1 MVALGTSSGNAAGGF
16 AAGRSAYPASA
27 VAWALDGHGLDVIHV
42 GASSG
47 ALTAELVR
55 QGHRV
60 IAVDSDERTLA
71 ALATVAPGVPRRVG
85 TIEAIPL
92 PDDSADA
99 LVCSQAWRW
108 VHAAASREASR
119 VLRSGGRLALLWNAP
134 DERTHWVARLSR
146 VVKGPD
152 AASALARGGPSVVPP
167 LVGLDTMTF
176 SWSADLTADG
186 VRAMVHSRSYYI
198 AGDEGYKARVDAGLS
213 ELFAST
219 PQLAEGGTVT
229 VPFVTHAFRAV
240 RSARG

>member
-1 MVALGTSSGNAAGGF
+1 MVALGTSFGNAAGGF

-27 VAWALDGHGLDVIHV
+27 VAWALGGKGLDVIHV

-47 ALTAELVR
+47 TLTVELMR

-60 IAVDSDERTLA
+60 IAVDSDERLLA
-71 ALATVAPGVPRRVG
+71 ALATTAPGVPRRIG
-85 TIEAIPL
+85 SIESIPL

-99 LVCSQAWRW
+99 VICGQAWRW
-108 VHAAASREASR
+108 VHASASRESSR
-119 VLRSGGRLALLWNAP
+119 VLRKGGRLALLWNAP

-152 AASALARGGPSVVPP
+152 AASILARGGPTVMPP
-167 LVGLDTMTF
+167 LMALETMTF
-176 SWSADLTADG
+176 SWSAELSADG
-186 VRAMVHSRSYYI
+186 VRNMVHSRSYYI

-213 ELFAST
+213 ELFATT
-219 PQLAEGGTVT
+219 PQLADGGTVT

-240 RSARG
+240 RA